1 MKTVVALTQGDRVGD
16 SSRMAEPA
24 AGGTVEPYIPASK
37 SLPELTAGALIL
49 GSLLS
54 IILSGAN
61 AYLGMFAGMTVS
73 ASVPAAVISMGIFRA
88 IRRGNIL
95 QNNGVQT
102 AAASGEG
109 LAAGVIF
116 TLPALIMLG
125 TWTSFS
131 YIETTLIAGFGG
143 ILGVLFTIPLRRALI
158 IDQPLQFPEGVAT
171 AEVLKVGAEGGGG
184 VGVLVIA
191 GLLGASIKIG
201 ATGLKL
207 WAEIA
212 EFATYV
218 GSGTSS
224 VAKGAAASKAGAPLY
239 FGINASPALLSVGY
253 IVGFNVAAVIFAG
266 AALNRWVAMPLFG
279 ALGDPATIVVDPD
292 SHGAAALLAKDAAY
306 AAYADGVQLVG
317 TLLER
322 LKVSWVPD
330 VLAMVEPWG
339 FTNHGA
345 IAGDVGV
352 RAIAL
357 SGPLPDVDA
366 VTAAARYQG
375 SATRYL
381 GVGGMLVGG
390 VWSLFKLRK
399 SLLGG
404 IKAGL
409 DAYKKAKQGGA
420 ASVPRTERDMPMNII
435 LILIAL
441 SIIPLF
447 AIFWYFLD
455 QAGAD
460 NAVLISAV
468 MSVVVVVAGFLF
480 SAVAS
485 YMAGLV
491 GSSNNPVS
499 GITISTILVSALLL
513 LGLGLEAPAGPVAA
527 ILIGGVVCCAAAIG
541 GDNLQDLKCGQ
552 LVGSTPW
559 KQQVMQILGVVVA
572 ALAMAPI
579 LNLLNDAYGIG
590 DKLPA
595 PQAGLMSTVSKG
607 VFAGGLPWLI
617 IGIGAVIAV
626 IVIALDVWLQSR
638 NSKVRIPVMA
648 FAVGVYL
655 PFDLNVPIML
665 GGIVAL
671 LVQKSLDKV
680 KAGPERRGEVERMGL
695 LAAAGFITG
704 EALMGIGLAV
714 PVAATLDEDVIKI
727 TSEHWTS
734 SPWFKAPSLILV
746 ALSLTLLYKLA
757 LKREP
762 KGKGSGPDGGTDFP
776 AARIVDNDDK

>member
-1 MKTVVALTQGDRVGD
+1 MAEAPTGGSGTVV
-16 SSRMAEPA
+16 
-24 AGGTVEPYIPASK
+24 PYIPASK
-37 SLPELTAGALIL
+37 NLPELTVGTLIL

-54 IILSGAN
+54 VILSGAN

-88 IRRGNIL
+88 LRRGNIL

-125 TWTSFS
+125 TWSSFS

-184 VGVLVIA
+184 VGVLVLA
-191 GLLGASIKIG
+191 GLLGAAIKIG

-218 GSGTSS
+218 GGGTNEL
-224 VAKGAAASKAGAPLY
+224 VKTAASSKAGAPVY

-266 AALNRWVAMPLFG
+266 AALNRWVAMPLF
-279 ALGDPATIVVDPD
+279 ALAGDPATIVVDPD
-292 SHGAAALLAKDAAY
+292 SHFAAAKLAKTAAY
-306 AAYADGVQLVG
+306 AMYQDGLALVG
-317 TLLER
+317 TLLE
-322 LKVSWVPD
+322 KIKDAGEPMKNWNEWIG
-330 VLAMVEPWG
+330 MVEPWG
-339 FTNHGA
+339 LLDHGK
-345 IAGDVGV
+345 IAASPEV
-352 RAIAL
+352 RGIVL
-357 SGPLPDVDA
+357 SQPLPDVDS
-366 VTAAARYQG
+366 VTAAAQYQKW
-375 SATRYL
+375 ATRYL

-390 VWSLFKLRK
+390 MWSLFKLRK

-409 DAYKKAKQGGA
+409 DAYKATKAGGA
-420 ASVPRTERDMPMNII
+420 AAVPRTERDLPMNII

-447 AIFWYFLD
+447 GIFWYFLD
-455 QAGAD
+455 QAGA
-460 NAVLISAV
+460 NNVVIVAAV
-468 MSVVVVVAGFLF
+468 MSVVVVIAGFLF

-499 GITISTILVSALLL
+499 GITTSTILVSALLL
-513 LGLGLEAPAGPVAA
+513 LAMGLESPAGPIAA

-595 PQAGLMSTVSKG
+595 PQAGLMATVSKG
-607 VFAGGLPWLI
+607 VFAGGLPWMI

-626 IVIALDVWLQSR
+626 IVIILDSWLQAKG
-638 NSKVRIPVMA
+638 SKTRIPVMA

-671 LVQKSLDKV
+671 LVEKTLHKM
-680 KAGPERRGEVERMGL
+680 KASPERRSEVERMGL

-727 TSEHWTS
+727 TPHAWVE
-734 SPWFKAPSLILV
+734 SPWFKLPSLILV
-746 ALSLTLLYKLA
+746 VVSLTLLYKLA

-762 KGKGSGPDGGTDFP
+762 VGTKKGPDGGPDFP
-776 AARIVDNDDK
+776 AARAIDRDGE